1 MHPIV
6 EKIKQAGVV
15 GAGGAGFPTHV
26 KYSSPADTLI
36 ANGAECEPLLYK
48 DKELMRLFPTEVQKG
63 MELAAEAVGASR
75 TILGIKAKN
84 EEVIGQFKGLFGG
97 SSHEIFEMGDYY
109 PAGDEYVLVYES
121 TGRLIPYGGYPKDIG
136 CVVSNVETLLN
147 IALADSGIPVTE
159 TFVTLAGV
167 VKNPMTVKVPI
178 GTQLNELIEFAGG
191 FSIDGEVASLS
202 GGAMM
207 GKLQTDFTRP
217 LLKTCAGF
225 IFLPKDHYLVRRRGE
240 TLSEMKKIGQS
251 ACDQCTYCTE
261 FCPRYLLGYHIEP
274 HKVMRSLG
282 FAGEQ
287 ENFWGLHAMNCCE
300 CNLCSLY
307 ACPEDLDP
315 KQACVRSKRNIK
327 LKEIPYTPPP
337 EELSAHPMQSHRKV
351 STYKLTRKLGLVPYQ
366 HEALFNDA
374 EFKPS
379 QVIIPLSQHVGTP
392 AQAKV
397 SVGDSVSIGDLIGSI
412 PDGSLGANI
421 HASINGTV
429 TDVNE
434 NITIKA
440 R

>member
-15 GAGGAGFPTHV
+15 GAGGAGFPAHV
-26 KYSSPADTLI
+26 KYNAQAEIIL

-48 DKELMRLFPTEVQKG
+48 DKELMRLFPSEVQKG

-97 SSHEIFEMGDYY
+97 TSHEIFEMGDYY
-109 PAGDEYVLVYES
+109 PAGDEYVLVYEA
-121 TGRLIPYGGYPKDIG
+121 TGRLIPYGGYPVNVG

-159 TFVTLAGV
+159 TFVTLTGV

-178 GTQLNELIEFAGG
+178 GTKLDELIEFAGG
-191 FSIDGEVASLS
+191 FTIDGPVASMS

-207 GKLQTDFTRP
+207 GKLQTDFSLPVT
-217 LLKTCAGF
+217 KTSAGY
-225 IFLPKDHYLVRRRGE
+225 IFLPTDHNLIRRRGE

-282 FAGEQ
+282 FAGEKDD
-287 ENFWGLHAMNCCE
+287 FWGLHAMNCCE

-337 EELSAHPMQSHRKV
+337 EELSAHPMQEHRKV
-351 STYKLTRKLGLVPYQ
+351 SIHKLTRKLGLISYQ
-366 HEALFNDA
+366 SDAYFNDTD
-374 EFKPS
+374 FKPS
-379 QVIIPLSQHVGTP
+379 QVVIPLSQHVGSP
-392 AQAKV
+392 AEAKV

-412 PDGSLGANI
+412 PEGAMGANI

-429 TDVNE
+429 THVDE

>member
-6 EKIKQAGVV
+6 EKMKQAGVV
-15 GAGGAGFPTHV
+15 GAGGAGFPTHL
-26 KYSSPADTLI
+26 KYNAQAEILI

-48 DKELMRLFPTEVQKG
+48 DKELMRLFPNEVKKG
-63 MELAAEAVGASR
+63 IELASEAVGASR

-84 EEVIGQFKGLFGG
+84 SEIIGQFKGLFGG
-97 SSHEIFEMGDYY
+97 TTHEIFEMGDYY
-109 PAGDEYVLVYES
+109 PAGDEYVLVYEA
-121 TGRLIPYGGYPKDIG
+121 TGRLIPYGGYPVNVG

-159 TFVTLAGV
+159 TFVTLTGII
-167 VKNPMTVKVPI
+167 KNPMTVKVPI
-178 GTQLNELIEFAGG
+178 GTPLNELINFAGG
-191 FSIDGEVASLS
+191 FRTNNVAALA

-207 GKLQTDFTRP
+207 GSLQTDFTKP
-217 LLKTCAGF
+217 LKKTCSGF
-225 IFLPKDHYLVRRRGE
+225 IFLPTDHNLIRRRGE
-240 TLSEMKKIGQS
+240 SLSEMKKIGQS

-287 ENFWGLHAMNCCE
+287 EDFWGLHAMNCCE

-327 LKEIPYTPPP
+327 LKELSYRPP
-337 EELSAHPMQSHRKV
+337 ETELTAHPMQEHRKV
-351 STYKLTRKLGLVPYQ
+351 SIHKLTRKLGLMPYNNK
-366 HEALFNDA
+366 ALFNDA
-374 EFKPS
+374 SFAPS
-379 QVIIPLSQHVGTP
+379 QVSIPLSQHVGFP
-392 AQAKV
+392 AVAKV
-397 SVGDSVSIGDLIGSI
+397 SVGDSVSLGDLIGSI
-412 PDGSLGANI
+412 PDGSMGANI

-429 TDVNE
+429 THVDE